1 MSPLPPV
8 NYKKRNILSKETETV
23 LIFDDQLRSISARLD
38 GLNKIWHEQ
47 QATGVY
53 LDFPERFVVR
63 GDDDHS
69 ALGFIVSSDDGYWA
83 FRPAT
88 LAEQEANQL

>member
-1 MSPLPPV
+1 MPPLPFDQS
-8 NYKKRNILSKETETV
+8 KKRKNLSKETETV

-47 QATGVY
+47 EASGVY

-69 ALGFIVSSDDGYWA
+69 ALGFIVTTDDGYWA

-88 LAEQEANQL
+88 LAEQEANEL